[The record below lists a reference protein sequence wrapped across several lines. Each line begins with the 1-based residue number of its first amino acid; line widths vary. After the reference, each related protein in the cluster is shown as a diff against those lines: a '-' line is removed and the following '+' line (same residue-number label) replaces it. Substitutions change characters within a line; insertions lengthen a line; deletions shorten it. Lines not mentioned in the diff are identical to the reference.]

1 LDTIALMN
9 NIGIGIYSY
18 QGKNLVKTISEIKEK
33 SSQKNMLYF
42 YIIDQNNID
51 RTRSFDEPD
60 FYSSM
65 VYKYVK
71 WDSIKSPIKYKE
83 EAFKSLNKTYYM
95 QISDDVLLSKNWDT
109 HAIDFL
115 NNNKNSVIS
124 GNSIVDLKNKNLFI
138 LEANRTPSHN
148 FNKINYIDRDFIF
161 AKTEDLVKINYPI
174 DLKYY
179 GEEESISIDLINNG
193 IEIYNFPDEYILIN
207 KNILEKDYTPF
218 SLTHNYNKFVINYSE
233 KIEKYFNIK
242 IKMLPFED
250 NDVLYD
256 IGESQIDRIGGLR
269 YINRVKEL
277 N

>member
-1 LDTIALMN
+1 MN
-9 NIGIGIYSY
+9 NIGICIYSY

-33 SSQKNMLYF
+33 SSQRNMLYF

-71 WDSIKSPIKYKE
+71 WDSIKSPIAYKQ

-95 QISDDVLLSKNWDT
+95 QISDDVVLSKDWDI

-115 NNNKNSVIS
+115 NNNENSIIS
-124 GNSIVDLKNKNLFI
+124 GNTTVNLNNKNLFM
-138 LEANRTPSHN
+138 LKAERSLSNG

-161 AKTEDLVKINYPI
+161 AKTKDLAKINYPI
-174 DLKYY
+174 HLKYC
-179 GEEESISIDLINNG
+179 GEEESISIDLIENK
-193 IEIYNFPDEYILIN
+193 IDVYSFPGDDLLIN
-207 KNILEKDYTPF
+207 KNLLEKEYTPF
-218 SLTHNYNKFVINYSE
+218 SLTHNYNKFVKDYSS
-233 KIEKYFNIK
+233 KIQK
-242 IKMLPFED
+242 IFGLAIQPLPFED

-256 IGESQIDRIGGLR
+256 IGQSQIDRIGGLR
-269 YINRVKEL
+269 YINKIKEIR
-277 N
+277 